1 MFRSLAQTTV
11 KAPLQQSKRFWHE
24 LNTPR
29 TWVQRYDKAIT
40 DKYPRVLDVIQGRLS
55 RAALDTTERTA
66 LYVATYR
73 TGVSGAKRTR
83 QRERRANFTNKVD
96 ALVSSW
102 RKVEF
107 LQRKADS
114 RDKVLSKG
122 SSNSLSGW
130 SKKINEPAHQMNF
143 TLTSAEA
150 SIPQHIKFAPIHGT
164 KAAV

>member
-1 MFRSLAQTTV
+1 MFRSLQTTA
-11 KAPLQQSKRFWHE
+11 KAPLQQQSKRFWHE
-24 LNTPR
+24 LNGPR

-83 QRERRANFTNKVD
+83 QRERRKNFTSKVD

-107 LQRKADS
+107 LQRKSDT

-122 SSNSLSGW
+122 SANSLSGW
-130 SKKINEPAHQMNF
+130 SKKINEPAHQMDF
-143 TLTSAEA
+143 KLTSAEP
-150 SIPQHIKFAPIHGT
+150 SIPQHIKWAPIHGT